1 MLDRDKTIL
10 IVGLG
15 LLGGKYAQ
23 VLSGKGYTVWGIDS
37 DPETIQWALDRAY
50 ISRGSARPDRELI
63 EQADRIIFGLYPT
76 VLLDWV
82 KACGGWVRPGTYL
95 TDVSGVKR
103 GVVAPV
109 QEMLPQG
116 VEFIASHPMAGRET
130 SGITH
135 SAEVD
140 FAPANFI
147 ITPTDRNTPQAI
159 AWCRD
164 LARTLGFA
172 RITTLSIAEHDR
184 MIGYVSQ
191 LCHAIA
197 VSLMCASD
205 NSSLADYTG
214 DSFRDL
220 TRIARINEK
229 LWAELFLWNRDN
241 LIGEIDMFDAA
252 LQKLRGYLAGG
263 NREGLEEM
271 FRLSTVRRAMFDKKQ
286 EAPADPQPDA
296 GSGTGNA
303 LN

>member
-116 VEFIASHPMAGRET
+116 GGVHRQPSHGRAGDQRHHPQRRGGFRPCPT
-130 SGITH
+130 S
-135 SAEVD
+135 SS
-140 FAPANFI
+140 P
-147 ITPTDRNTPQAI
+147 PTDRNTPP
-159 AWCRD
+159 
-164 LARTLGFA
+164 G
-172 RITTLSIAEHDR
+172 H
-184 MIGYVSQ
+184 
-191 LCHAIA
+191 
-197 VSLMCASD
+197 
-205 NSSLADYTG
+205 
-214 DSFRDL
+214 
-220 TRIARINEK
+220 
-229 LWAELFLWNRDN
+229 
-241 LIGEIDMFDAA
+241 
-252 LQKLRGYLAGG
+252 
-263 NREGLEEM
+263 
-271 FRLSTVRRAMFDKKQ
+271 RLV
-286 EAPADPQPDA
+286 PGPGPDA
-296 GSGTGNA
+296 GVCPASPR
-303 LN
+303 